1 MLEESAADEEQKAK
15 DSPQDQK
22 KIQAESKDGKG
33 KKHEAAAEGKKRKK
47 DKKSRAEDID
57 EQGTK
62 VAKKETKEK
71 EHEGKVDKEGKKKRA
86 PPKEK
91 VEGEIELTP
100 KEKAKLQVAKL
111 KELNKTLRESLSS
124 SKKEMT
130 ELRGNFRRHRHLNKD
145 DELTKQYAK
154 CEEQPSGS
162 LREVARF
169 QVLQRFKES
178 EQSRRQEKEKF
189 RKIKTSEEE
198 KKKRIC

>member
-1 MLEESAADEEQKAK
+1 MKERNNKRE
-15 DSPQDQK
+15 K
-22 KIQAESKDGKG
+22 KQ
-33 KKHEAAAEGKKRKK
+33 
-47 DKKSRAEDID
+47 
-57 EQGTK
+57 T
-62 VAKKETKEK
+62 
-71 EHEGKVDKEGKKKRA
+71 DKEGKKKRA

-91 VEGEIELTP
+91 VEEEIELTP

-154 CEEQPSGS
+154 CDEQPSGS

-178 EQSRRQEKEKF
+178 EQSRRQEKEKS
-189 RKIKTSEEE
+189 RKFKTSEEGE
-198 KKKRIC
+198 KKQDLLRLPS